1 MNRRRYLNYISTL
14 NTLQDT
20 NINFKRLIP
29 TAVYNNSRPHNN
41 KNLIGDINI
50 NITLPSGF
58 VAQNTE
64 APFDRSIRQEPIS
77 EVFEQ
82 QNIPDEAPI
91 TQEQTQDENVILDNP
106 ENRNIIFEQERLRRR
121 MERARLLEERETRSI
136 ARRQRNAEAE
146 NRRRA
151 DIDPNNELMVPVLPA
166 ANDPTESEIEIYRGR
181 LQDLQGFQP
190 QQVPAT
196 AGYPSSMVTATSPMV
211 TTSEQMLTLRRLS
224 DSESDSINNSSSSD
238 TPYPFITPNPD
249 ITVDPETGSTYLRN
263 YNWSTPTRPN
273 TPNPNPTLMQGVGM
287 DVIQD
292 RDYFDTDNF

>member
-58 VAQNTE
+58 VAQNIE

-82 QNIPDEAPI
+82 QNIPDEPPI
-91 TQEQTQDENVILDNP
+91 QQEQEEPVILDNP

-121 MERARLLEERETRSI
+121 MERERLLEERETRSI

-146 NRRRA
+146 NRRRV
-151 DIDPNNELMVPVLPA
+151 DIDPDNELIVPVLPA
-166 ANDPTESEIEIYRGR
+166 GNDPTESEIEIYRGR

-190 QQVPAT
+190 QQLPD
-196 AGYPSSMVTATSPMV
+196 TSPMV

-224 DSESDSINNSSSSD
+224 DNESDSINNSSSSD

-273 TPNPNPTLMQGVGM
+273 TPSINPTPLQGVGM
-287 DVIQD
+287 DIIQE
-292 RDYFDTDNF
+292 RDYFDTSNF

>member
-20 NINFKRLIP
+20 SINFRKLIP
-29 TAVYNNSRPHNN
+29 TAVYSNSKPHNN

-82 QNIPDEAPI
+82 QNIPDEAPTTQQETIPATQDI
-91 TQEQTQDENVILDNP
+91 TLQRVDENVILDTP
-106 ENRNIIFEQERLRRR
+106 ENRNIIFEEEKLRRQ
-121 MERARLLEERETRSI
+121 MERARLLREREERSI

-151 DIDPNNELMVPVLPA
+151 SIDPDNELIVPILQTV
-166 ANDPTESEIEIYRGR
+166 NDPTESEIEFHRDR
-181 LQDLQGFQP
+181 LQGLQGNLQ
-190 QQVPAT
+190 
-196 AGYPSSMVTATSPMV
+196 SPEINI
-211 TTSEQMLTLRRLS
+211 SQQMLTLGGFTS
-224 DSESDSINNSSSSD
+224 GSESDSGNNSSSSVRS
-238 TPYPFITPNPD
+238 YNSIIPNPD
-249 ITVDPETGSTYLRN
+249 ITLDSETGSTYLRN

-273 TPNPNPTLMQGVGM
+273 TPNPNPTSLQGIGLEP
-287 DVIQD
+287 ILQ
-292 RDYFDTDNF
+292 RDYFDTRNIT

>member
-82 QNIPDEAPI
+82 QNIPDEPPI
-91 TQEQTQDENVILDNP
+91 QQEQEEPVILDNP

-121 MERARLLEERETRSI
+121 MERERLLEERETRSI

-146 NRRRA
+146 NRRRV
-151 DIDPNNELMVPVLPA
+151 DIDPDNELIVPVLPA
-166 ANDPTESEIEIYRGR
+166 GNDPTESEIEIYRGR
-181 LQDLQGFQP
+181 LQDLQGNQEQSELRYAAEQFGLSN
-190 QQVPAT
+190 V
-196 AGYPSSMVTATSPMV
+196 VTNVDGTM
-211 TTSEQMLTLRRLS
+211 TQLLTPRNIDFDQSLGDVRLS
-224 DSESDSINNSSSSD
+224 GSESDS
-238 TPYPFITPNPD
+238 
-249 ITVDPETGSTYLRN
+249 TGSNEFLLGIGYAE
-263 YNWSTPTRPN
+263 TPTRPN
-273 TPNPNPTLMQGVGM
+273 TPSINHTPLQGVGM
-287 DVIQD
+287 DIIQE

>member
-58 VAQNTE
+58 VAQNIE

-91 TQEQTQDENVILDNP
+91 TQDEPVILDTP
-106 ENRNIIFEQERLRRR
+106 ESRNIIFEQERLRRR
-121 MERARLLEERETRSI
+121 MERARILEERETRSI
-136 ARRQRNAEAE
+136 ARRQRNAESE

-151 DIDPNNELMVPVLPA
+151 EIDPDNELISIPSIDSGDV
-166 ANDPTESEIEIYRGR
+166 R
-181 LQDLQGFQP
+181 LG
-190 QQVPAT
+190 
-196 AGYPSSMVTATSPMV
+196 G
-211 TTSEQMLTLRRLS
+211 S
-224 DSESDSINNSSSSD
+224 DSDS
-238 TPYPFITPNPD
+238 
-249 ITVDPETGSTYLRN
+249 TGSNEFLLGIGY
-263 YNWSTPTRPN
+263 SETPTRPN
-273 TPNPNPTLMQGVGM
+273 TPSINPTSLQGVGL
-287 DVIQD
+287 DSIQD
-292 RDYFDTDNF
+292 RYYFDTTNF

>member
-1 MNRRRYLNYISTL
+1 MVNMNRRRYLNYISTL

-58 VAQNTE
+58 VAQNIE

-91 TQEQTQDENVILDNP
+91 TQEQEEPVILDNP

-121 MERARLLEERETRSI
+121 MERERLLQERETRSI

-151 DIDPNNELMVPVLPA
+151 NIDPDNELIVPVLPA
-166 ANDPTESEIEIYRGR
+166 GNDPTESEIEIYRGR

-190 QQVPAT
+190 QQV
-196 AGYPSSMVTATSPMV
+196 SISQ
-211 TTSEQMLTLRRLS
+211 QMLTLGGFTS
-224 DSESDSINNSSSSD
+224 DSDS
-238 TPYPFITPNPD
+238 
-249 ITVDPETGSTYLRN
+249 TGSNEFLRGIG
-263 YNWSTPTRPN
+263 YPETPTRPN
-273 TPNPNPTLMQGVGM
+273 TPSINPTPLQGVGM
-287 DVIQD
+287 DIIQE
-292 RDYFDTDNF
+292 RDYFDTNNIT